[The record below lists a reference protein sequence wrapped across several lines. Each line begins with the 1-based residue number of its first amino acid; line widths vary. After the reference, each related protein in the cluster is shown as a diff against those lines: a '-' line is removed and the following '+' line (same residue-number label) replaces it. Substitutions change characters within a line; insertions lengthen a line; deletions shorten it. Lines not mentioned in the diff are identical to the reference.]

1 MSQPNVEKIKKLI
14 KVGEAFVKEVKA
26 LLGGWECNE
35 VVLTQQDWDNAEVV
49 NHAESLIEDVEATIA
64 VMREE
69 IEN

>member
-1 MSQPNVEKIKKLI
+1 MSQPNVEKIKTLI